1 MKVKD
6 APVGTV
12 IVFGS
17 TRDTDITWTKVSDGN
32 DFISDLSLAYV
43 PFDVPEFSNQS
54 RARRRFGNNFYPH
67 SNVAQWLNA
76 EGEGWYRAQHEH
88 DEVPYHNLGEGFL
101 SRFDPDEIA
110 ALDEREITVA
120 VPLGSRKE
128 FGKTYTHKCKVWLPS
143 AADFGC
149 GEDELGAE
157 GVAAPAFREAASK
170 WDNYSIV
177 MTRSGIK
184 DGGHIAGVSIRK
196 PSISMVSIQAS
207 RNLLVH
213 PMIRLKADTEISDSG
228 AVRSLVGGSII
239 QDFLDIILSA

>member
-12 IVFGS
+12 IAFGS
-17 TRDTDITWTKVSDGN
+17 TRDTDITWTKVSYGN
-32 DFISDLSLAYV
+32 DFISDSSLAYV
-43 PFDVPEFSNQS
+43 QFDVPEFSNQS
-54 RARRRFGNNFYPH
+54 RARRSSGNNFYPH
-67 SNVAQWLNA
+67 SNIAQWLNA
-76 EGEGWYRAQHEH
+76 EGEGWYRAQHAH
-88 DEVPYHNLGEGFL
+88 DEEPYYSLNEGFL

-143 AADFGC
+143 AVDFGC
-149 GEDELGAE
+149 GGDELGAE
-157 GVAAPAFREAASK
+157 GAATPAFREAVLK
-170 WDNYSIV
+170 WDNYSTV

-184 DGGHIAGVSIRK
+184 DGGHIAGINLRNS
-196 PSISMVSIQAS
+196 SISMVSIRAY
-207 RNLLVH
+207 RNLLIH

-228 AVRSLVGGSII
+228 AVRSLVGGSTI